1 MALFNLLKKPK
12 QNNYGSKYQ
21 SKSWNEEIPRYD
33 YDPDVYDQN
42 YPRTYPMTSY
52 ATLEDG
58 YLFTGD
64 AKELLLRDLNKRIIF
79 TDAPSPEGNRLVDV
93 SDAQDRSILAWN
105 QTIGGELCLVVSTC
119 EKGKGIALNEVSN
132 YAFSGFYGLE
142 SIEWNNVVSTKN
154 VVTMRRMFEASK
166 SLKSLDLSCFDVRN
180 VKFLEGL
187 LADCPRLTDI
197 KWFPLD
203 QTGKIENTDFMFSHC
218 NDLRSVNLSGF
229 NTSSLKSCRG
239 MFNDSGIR
247 AINLGDWYPTSPDKT
262 LNVEKMFAV
271 TGLLS
276 VLTTRNPLVQKEY
289 MNMDEATR
297 YCQVKNDI
305 PRRLVSPADW
315 RVPVYAWDRPQGR

>member
-1 MALFNLLKKPK
+1 MVLFNLLKKPK
-12 QNNYGSKYQ
+12 QNKYGSNYQ
-21 SKSWNEEIPRYD
+21 ANSWDEEKPRYD

-166 SLKSLDLSCFDVRN
+166 ALNSIDLSRFDVRN
-180 VKFLEGL
+180 VKYMSGL

-197 KWFPLD
+197 KWFPLE
-203 QTGKIENTDFMFSHC
+203 QTSKVEDVSCMFSHC
-218 NDLRSVNLSGF
+218 HDLRSVKLSGF
-229 NTSSLKSCRG
+229 NTSSLKSCMG
-239 MFNDSGIR
+239 MFNDSGVR
-247 AINLGDWYPTSPDKT
+247 AVNLGDWYPTSPDKP
-262 LNVEKMFAV
+262 LNVEKMFAT

-276 VLTTRNPLVQKEY
+276 ILTTRNPLVQKEY
-289 MNMDEATR
+289 MNMDESTR
-297 YCQVKNDI
+297 HC
-305 PRRLVSPADW
+305 
-315 RVPVYAWDRPQGR
+315 